1 MSFPEAILITSPVAA
16 SGPNL
21 ADWLAATGTVGLALV
36 TVITLIATVRIAS
49 VDRRHDDEVRAQDRR
64 DAEGRLLEER
74 QAADQRLRE
83 ERNHAEDVRRQ
94 ERRVD
99 SAIVL
104 LERIARIMP
113 LLGDLPCR
121 GGLDAARKSEC
132 DDAVLTLGSGVHTH
146 AALVGQETLAQQYR
160 NVVSFV
166 DAVWTAKWAEEPGGD
181 DLELLGPSSVA
192 TPCSC
197 DCPWNASLRA
207 VRCWTLASRT
217 IPSSCGSRA
226 TNRSGVRIPS
236 RTDGM
241 WHLRTTRTIRRT
253 CRQADRT
260 NCTGR
265 SRGITADAGPSHCA
279 KLPLPGSA
287 DTTTP
292 RGRSATPEPSQT
304 DTARGTNQLR
314 DKVTVVAIG
323 IEQLPS
329 KRAARTV
336 SLMLAR
342 GR

>member
-1 MSFPEAILITSPVAA
+1 MSLPEAILITSPVAA

-21 ADWLAATGTVGLALV
+21 ADWLTATGTVGLALV

-49 VDRRHDDEVRAQDRR
+49 VDRRHDDEVRGQDRR

-113 LLGDLPCR
+113 LLGDLPYR

-181 DLELLGPSSVA
+181 DLELLGAQLRRYAMFVRL
-192 TPCSC
+192 
-197 DCPWNASLRA
+197 SLERFITRGEVLDTGKPYYPKL
-207 VRCWTLASRT
+207 VRE
-217 IPSSCGSRA
+217 
-226 TNRSGVRIPS
+226 
-236 RTDGM
+236 
-241 WHLRTTRTIRRT
+241 
-253 CRQADRT
+253 
-260 NCTGR
+260 
-265 SRGITADAGPSHCA
+265 
-279 KLPLPGSA
+279 PGDESLWSP
-287 DTTTP
+287 D
-292 RGRSATPEPSQT
+292 PEP
-304 DTARGTNQLR
+304 DGWY
-314 DKVTVVAIG
+314 VA
-323 IEQLPS
+323 LAHDPHDPS
-329 KRAARTV
+329 YV
-336 SLMLAR
+336 PP
-342 GR
+342 G

>member
-1 MSFPEAILITSPVAA
+1 MSLPEAILITSPVAA

-21 ADWLAATGTVGLALV
+21 ADWLTATGTVGLALV

-49 VDRRHDDEVRAQDRR
+49 VDRRHDDEVRGQDRR

-113 LLGDLPCR
+113 LLGDLPYR

-166 DAVWTAKWAEEPGGD
+166 DAVWTAKWAEEPSVITRLAYRRDQSGYRPQGFD
-181 DLELLGPSSVA
+181 QALERRLGRVE
-192 TPCSC
+192 
-197 DCPWNASLRA
+197 RA
-207 VRCWTLASRT
+207 FSRRRARVRAR
-217 IPSSCGSRA
+217 RA
-226 TNRSGVRIPS
+226 G
-236 RTDGM
+236 
-241 WHLRTTRTIRRT
+241 
-253 CRQADRT
+253 
-260 NCTGR
+260 
-265 SRGITADAGPSHCA
+265 
-279 KLPLPGSA
+279 
-287 DTTTP
+287 
-292 RGRSATPEPSQT
+292 
-304 DTARGTNQLR
+304 
-314 DKVTVVAIG
+314 
-323 IEQLPS
+323 
-329 KRAARTV
+329 
-336 SLMLAR
+336 
-342 GR
+342 